1 MKRVSRRKLL
11 VAGGLLALG
20 GVVALVRSTG
30 YVVPDGTK
38 LTSLEPWQWLVV
50 RDLARRVCA
59 ADAPNVVN
67 PDSVDVAGFVDGY
80 AAKMPPK
87 QRRDL
92 FRFLRFVEQLAPAAK
107 GHASRFTRLAPED
120 QDSVLESLESNSN
133 DLLRGGFDAVKSLLF
148 MGYYRDPRTWTILGY
163 EGPRVP

>member
-1 MKRVSRRKLL
+1 CGSSHTSCAAKRTIPTRGRYHASRMKRVSRRKIL

-20 GVVALVRSTG
+20 GVVALVRTSG

-38 LTSLEPWQWLVV
+38 LTSLEPWQWLLV

-59 ADAPNVVN
+59 PDAPGVVT
-67 PDSVDVAGFVDGY
+67 PDATDVAGFVDAY
-80 AAKMPPK
+80 AEKMPPK

-107 GHASRFTRLAPED
+107 GYASRFTRLASED
-120 QDSVLESLESNSN
+120 QDRVLESLEANSN
-133 DLLRGGFDAVKSLLF
+133 
-148 MGYYRDPRTWTILGY
+148 
-163 EGPRVP
+163 